1 MDMRKRHFI
10 MGAATLILAAACSV
24 RPAPADYVDPFIGA
38 STSIA
43 EAGVYHGLGKTF
55 PGAATPWGLVQV
67 SPNTITGGDNA
78 PGYSYEHET
87 IEGFAFTQ
95 MSGVGWYGDF
105 GNFLVMPT
113 TGPMYTTAGLQDGSV
128 EGWRSHFDKDSETA
142 SAGYYSAFLTDYGI
156 LAEAT
161 AAPHSGMLRFTF
173 PESME
178 SRIQVDLARRVAGC
192 SKRQH
197 VRVVDD
203 STIEGWMY
211 CPPECG
217 GWGNGDG
224 KADYTVY
231 FYARFS
237 KPFTDFGFW
246 SAEIPEGW
254 ARRKDEVVSP
264 EYLSLVSEAPILTGI
279 DELEGDHLGFFTQFP
294 TYEGEAVTLSAG
306 ISFVD
311 QDGARRN
318 FESEMEGRS
327 FDRVRSDARE
337 LWNDALGRIDVSG
350 GSEEEK
356 VIFYTSLYHALIDPR
371 VFSDVDGR
379 YTGADGRVHDPAE
392 GFTKRT
398 IFSGW
403 DVFRSEM
410 PLLTLIY
417 PKVVSDEINSL
428 VTMAEESGRGYLER
442 WEIVNA
448 YSGCMVG
455 NPALSVIADAY
466 AKGIRTFDVDKAYLF
481 CANTSAMGTDPG
493 LGYCP
498 DGISQTLEYAYD
510 DWCLSRFAQMTG
522 RDADAELYA
531 RKAQAY
537 RNIFDPEVSW
547 FRQRLSDGSWAPWPE
562 RGRLEESCVE
572 CNPYQQGWFVPHDV
586 EGMAELMGGRETAL
600 SDLQEF
606 FANTPEDFHW
616 NDYYNHANE
625 PVHWVPYLFNRLGD
639 PARTQKWT
647 RTICA
652 NAYRDAVAGLC
663 GNEDCGQMSAWYV
676 FSSMG
681 IHPVCPADNTYEVT
695 SPVFDRVRIRL
706 DGEYHS
712 GRTFTIVAH
721 DNAPG
726 NFYIKKAELDGR
738 ELKDMRITFE
748 DINAGSTLELW
759 LGPEAD

>member
-1 MDMRKRHFI
+1 

-128 EGWRSHFDKDSETA
+128 EGWRSRFDKDSETA

-161 AAPHSGMLRFTF
+161 AAPHSGILRFTF
-173 PESME
+173 PESAE

-398 IFSGW
+398 VFSGW

-493 LGYCP
+493 RGYCP

-748 DINAGSTLELW
+748 DINAGFTLELW

>member
-1 MDMRKRHFI
+1 M
-10 MGAATLILAAACSV
+10 
-24 RPAPADYVDPFIGA
+24 
-38 STSIA
+38 
-43 EAGVYHGLGKTF
+43 
-55 PGAATPWGLVQV
+55 
-67 SPNTITGGDNA
+67 
-78 PGYSYEHET
+78 
-87 IEGFAFTQ
+87 
-95 MSGVGWYGDF
+95 
-105 GNFLVMPT
+105 
-113 TGPMYTTAGLQDGSV
+113 
-128 EGWRSHFDKDSETA
+128 
-142 SAGYYSAFLTDYGI
+142 
-156 LAEAT
+156 
-161 AAPHSGMLRFTF
+161 
-173 PESME
+173 
-178 SRIQVDLARRVAGC
+178 
-192 SKRQH
+192 
-197 VRVVDD
+197 
-203 STIEGWMY
+203 
-211 CPPECG
+211 
-217 GWGNGDG
+217 
-224 KADYTVY
+224 
-231 FYARFS
+231 
-237 KPFTDFGFW
+237 
-246 SAEIPEGW
+246 
-254 ARRKDEVVSP
+254 
-264 EYLSLVSEAPILTGI
+264 
-279 DELEGDHLGFFTQFP
+279 
-294 TYEGEAVTLSAG
+294 
-306 ISFVD
+306 
-311 QDGARRN
+311 
-318 FESEMEGRS
+318 
-327 FDRVRSDARE
+327 
-337 LWNDALGRIDVSG
+337 
-350 GSEEEK
+350 
-356 VIFYTSLYHALIDPR
+356 IFYTSLYHALIDPR

-398 IFSGW
+398 VFSGW

-493 LGYCP
+493 RGYCP

-522 RDADAELYA
+522 RDADVELYA

-586 EGMAELMGGRETAL
+586 EGMAELMGGREKAL

>member
-1 MDMRKRHFI
+1 

-161 AAPHSGMLRFTF
+161 AAPHSGILRFTF

-203 STIEGWMY
+203 STIEGWMH

-616 NDYYNHANE
+616 NEYYNHANE

>member
-24 RPAPADYVDPFIGA
+24 RPAPADYVNPFIGA

-128 EGWRSHFDKDSETA
+128 EGWRSRFDKDSETA

-161 AAPHSGMLRFTF
+161 AAPHSGILRFTF
-173 PESME
+173 PESAE

-398 IFSGW
+398 VFSGW

-562 RGRLEESCVE
+562 RGRLEENCVE

-586 EGMAELMGGRETAL
+586 EGMAELMGGREKAL

>member
-1 MDMRKRHFI
+1 

-128 EGWRSHFDKDSETA
+128 EGWRSRFDKDSETA

-161 AAPHSGMLRFTF
+161 AAPHSGILRFTF
-173 PESME
+173 PESAE

-398 IFSGW
+398 VFSGW

-493 LGYCP
+493 RGYCP

-586 EGMAELMGGRETAL
+586 EGMAELMGGREKAL

-748 DINAGSTLELW
+748 DINAGFTLELW